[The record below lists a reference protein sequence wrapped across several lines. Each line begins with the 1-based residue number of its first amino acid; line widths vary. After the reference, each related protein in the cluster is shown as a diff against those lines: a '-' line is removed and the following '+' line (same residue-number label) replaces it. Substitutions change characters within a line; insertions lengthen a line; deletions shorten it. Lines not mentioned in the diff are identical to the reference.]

1 MRFHKKYLITTA
13 LFTVFSISHAQD
25 AKKAAATATPA
36 VAGAASSSAP
46 TLASKVDVKDAKSA
60 KVEAAKAP
68 APAAS
73 GEVAAPQAA
82 EKSGDFS
89 AKDVWDKELFE
100 RDDNKVLVIQ
110 DRKYNKE
117 GRLELGVDLGMT
129 SATAFYNTY
138 SFGLRSAY
146 YFSEYWGIQG
156 FGNYSINSDT
166 NEKEQLENF
175 LTQSNFASTKEFLQP
190 KFFGGLGVIWN
201 PIYGKFAWFRSRII
215 HFDIYAGLGVSV
227 LTMDSTFNKPASGA
241 GAQKKGDSQ
250 TAIGSLANLG
260 IRVFLSK
267 NFAWT
272 TEVRNNIYQAKY
284 AATTSGGPGAVP
296 IAAKKV
302 LQNNFQFM
310 TGVSY
315 MFNIA
320 GY

>member
-13 LFTVFSISHAQD
+13 LFTVLSISHAQE
-25 AKKAAATATPA
+25 AKKAVAPAAASSN
-36 VAGAASSSAP
+36 SSSAP
-46 TLASKVDVKDAKSA
+46 TTAPKADAKDVKT
-60 KVEAAKAP
+60 EAAKAP
-68 APAAS
+68 VAKAS

-82 EKSGDFS
+82 DKAVDFT

-117 GRLELGVDLGMT
+117 GRLELGLDLGMT
-129 SATAFYNTY
+129 SATAFFKTY
-138 SFGLRSAY
+138 SLGLRSAY
-146 YFSEYWGIQG
+146 YFNEYWGIQG
-156 FGNYSINSDT
+156 FGTFSMNSDT

-175 LTQSNFASTKEFLQP
+175 LSSSNFQSTKEFLQP

-201 PIYGKFAWFRSRII
+201 PIYGKFAWFRSSII
-215 HFDIYAGLGVSV
+215 HFDIYAGLGVSF

-241 GAQKKGDSQ
+241 GAQRTGGSQ
-250 TAIGSLANLG
+250 NAIGSLANLG
-260 IRVFLSK
+260 LRVFLSK

-272 TEVRNNIYQAKY
+272 TEIRNNIYQAKY
-284 AATTSGGPGAVP
+284 QETRSGNGSQTIG
-296 IAAKKV
+296 AKKV